1 MSGVAHT
8 TLFVAIVLT
17 GLESD
22 PPSATTRT
30 TMSRSVTTAST
41 CPLLTTGTA
50 PVSSACMTRAA
61 ACIVSFG
68 DTVLGLGVITSR
80 IFIGNLLHTFR
91 TQNDGRIVQRPSSIV
106 DRPSSGG
113 TGFSPVYFASA
124 KAQLVRA

>member
-8 TLFVAIVLT
+8 TLLVAILPT

-41 CPLLTTGTA
+41 WPSLTTGTA
-50 PVSSACMTRAA
+50 PVSSACITRAA

-68 DTVLGLGVITSR
+68 DTVRGFGVITSR
-80 IFIGNLLHTFR
+80 IFIGNLLH
-91 TQNDGRIVQRPSSIV
+91 NDSDAKRWP
-106 DRPSSGG
+106 DKHGG
-113 TGFSPVYFASA
+113 EGA
-124 KAQLVRA
+124 R